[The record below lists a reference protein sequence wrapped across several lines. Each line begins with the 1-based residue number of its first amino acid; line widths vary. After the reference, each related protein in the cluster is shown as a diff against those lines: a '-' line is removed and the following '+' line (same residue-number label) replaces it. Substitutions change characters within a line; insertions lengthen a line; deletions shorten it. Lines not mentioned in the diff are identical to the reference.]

1 MLHRHLF
8 QNGAIRGCAA
18 TIAVFVISSAAHGAG
33 VLYVD
38 DDAPLGGDGTSWDS
52 AYRFLQD
59 AMTNAGGGGIAEIRV
74 GQGTYKPDRDETNPD
89 GTGKREATFQL
100 INGVALMGGYAG
112 IGAKDPDAR
121 DIELYETILSGDL
134 LGDDEPVFNF
144 YGDNSMHILTGSSLT
159 QSAIVDG
166 FTIGHGNAST
176 ADEADRIGG
185 GLRLDGGIQL
195 LRCTFEV
202 NYAQDKGAAI
212 YAIGG
217 DLLLTECSFVF
228 NWGAEKAGAI
238 HLENGI
244 ATLEACSFEANLTGN
259 GGMAATIW
267 ASNSDLTLTDCH
279 FLQND
284 TDGPGGGIYCEDGSL
299 CLIACSFVL
308 NEADHGAGVAAVRST
323 VVAED
328 CLFDDNRFDHG
339 RGGGL
344 RLDECDTT
352 MTNCQLIRNY
362 GVGGSLGGGI
372 YVSLGSLVLQGCFL
386 AENHAGTGGG
396 IYLYRTDVT
405 IRQCMF
411 VENDGG
417 SGGGIFAYDL
427 DQEDQIV
434 RCIFEGNSGGS
445 EGGAIRISTGS
456 PRILDS
462 FFRGNSSIIGGA
474 VHIKGLPLLVNCL
487 FSGNS
492 AQECGGALYITETS
506 SGTAPDILNCTIV
519 GNDAWQLGG
528 GVCLQRLNNG
538 PLSVSLANSI
548 LWDNTDSGGSG
559 ENAQVATSGQDISV
573 FINYSDVMGWT
584 GAYGGNGNIGDDPL
598 FIDADGPDNTY
609 GTEDDNLR
617 LLTSSPCIDAADNTA
632 VPKGIDT
639 DLDGNNRFVVDPCT
653 DDTGNGDPP
662 IVDMGAYEFQVTC
675 PWDLDCNGSVG
686 VGDLLILLGVWGPCP
701 PKGGCPAD
709 FDDSGDVGVSDF
721 LELLGNWGPC
731 P

>member
-1 MLHRHLF
+1 MWFKR
-8 QNGAIRGCAA
+8 QASQAVAIMALGLSSF
-18 TIAVFVISSAAHGAG
+18 VFGAG
-33 VLYVD
+33 SVVHVD
-38 DDAPLGGDGTSWDS
+38 DDAPPGGNGISWNK
-52 AYRFLQD
+52 AYRFFQD
-59 AMTNAGGGGIAEIRV
+59 GLTSAAKGGVTAIHVAQGI
-74 GQGTYKPDRDETNPD
+74 YKPDRDEANPD
-89 GTGKREATFQL
+89 GTGDREATFQL
-100 INGVALMGGYAG
+100 LNGVALMGGYAG
-112 IGAKDPDAR
+112 IGAKDPDDR
-121 DIELYETILSGDL
+121 DIDLYETVLSGDL

-144 YGDNSMHILTGSSLT
+144 YSDNSMHILTGSNLT
-159 QSAIVDG
+159 TSAVVDG
-166 FTIGHGNAST
+166 FTIGHGNASST
-176 ADEADRIGG
+176 DEADRIGG

-228 NWGAEKAGAI
+228 NWGAERAGAI
-238 HLENGI
+238 YLVNGI
-244 ATLEACSFEANLTGN
+244 ATLEACSFEANKTGN

-279 FLQND
+279 FLQNE

-299 CLIACSFVL
+299 CLTACSFVL
-308 NEADHGAGVAAVRST
+308 NETSTGGGGAGVAALRST
-323 VVAED
+323 VIAED
-328 CLFDDNRFDHG
+328 CLFENNDLGSG

-352 MTNCQLIRNY
+352 MTNCQLIGNY
-362 GVGGSLGGGI
+362 GVGGSIGGGI
-372 YVSLGSLVLQGCFL
+372 YADLGSLLIQSCSFIG
-386 AENHAGTGGG
+386 NHAGVGGA

-405 IRQCMF
+405 ISQCVF

-417 SGGGIFAYDL
+417 SGGAIFAFDL
-427 DQEDQIV
+427 DQEDEIV

-456 PRILDS
+456 PRVLDS
-462 FFRGNSSIIGGA
+462 FFRGNSSIVGGA
-474 VHIKGLPLLVNCL
+474 VHIKGRPLLVNCL

-492 AQECGGALYITETS
+492 AEDFGGALYITETDT
-506 SGTAPDILNCTIV
+506 GTAPDVVSCTVV
-519 GNDAWQLGG
+519 GNDAGQLGG
-528 GVCLQRLNNG
+528 GVCVQRLNNG

-548 LWDNTDSGGSG
+548 LWDNTDSGGNG

-584 GAYGGNGNIGDDPL
+584 GTYGGNGNIGDDPL
-598 FIDADGPDNTY
+598 FIDADGPDDTY

-617 LLTSSPCIDAADNTA
+617 LLASSPCIDAADNTA
-632 VPKGIDT
+632 VPTGIDD
-639 DLDGNNRFVVDPCT
+639 DLDGDPRFVDDPCT
-653 DDTGNGDPP
+653 DDTGNPGPPGP

-675 PWDLDCNGSVG
+675 PWDLDCDGDVG
-686 VGDLLILLGVWGPCP
+686 VKDLLFLLGAWGPCP
-701 PKGGCPAD
+701 PKGDCPAD
-709 FDDSGDVGVSDF
+709 FDNSGDVGVKDLLF
-721 LELLGNWGPC
+721 LLGAWGAC